1 MPSNK
6 MHYIITS
13 ITLGAIAASSALLI
27 SLTNLAT
34 RKQIDINE
42 KNKINAGINEIFGEN
57 TEISKEYAIKDFK
70 YTNYVYEV
78 KREGE
83 SSEMFAFRTSGSNS
97 YGKISLLVGFN
108 YYQIPGGEEFEYV
121 FSSISVIV
129 NEQTYASTLVENYID
144 PVNDNKRNYEDVSCG
159 ATYGAKLIRDMIN
172 EAKEVTKTDF
182 RKE

>member
-1 MPSNK
+1 MPNSK
-6 MHYIITS
+6 LHYLFTS
-13 ITLGAIAASSALLI
+13 LTLGAITASSALLI

-34 RKQIDINE
+34 RKQIAINE
-42 KNKINAGINEIFGEN
+42 KNKINAGITAIFGEN
-57 TEISKEYAIKDFK
+57 TSISKEYKIENYK

-83 SSEMFAFRTSGSNS
+83 STEMVAFRTTGSNS

-108 YYQIPGGEEFEYV
+108 YYQIPGGEVYEYV
-121 FSSISVIV
+121 FDSISVIV
-129 NEQTYASTLVENYID
+129 NEQTYASTLVDNYIN
-144 PVNDNKRNYEDVSCG
+144 PVNDNTRNYEDVSCG

-172 EAKEVTKTDF
+172 EAKEVANSDF